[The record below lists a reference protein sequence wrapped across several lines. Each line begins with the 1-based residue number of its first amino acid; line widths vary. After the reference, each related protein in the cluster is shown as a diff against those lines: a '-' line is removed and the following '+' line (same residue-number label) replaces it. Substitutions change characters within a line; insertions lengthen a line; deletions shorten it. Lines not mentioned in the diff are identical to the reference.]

1 MENEICTIS
10 NLYNVCGGA
19 IMVIGK
25 NNGIS
30 DIGNNVRVVENNNHF
45 FYASVIEV
53 LITEKTIEITLDNF
67 GENILKKG
75 MKIYL
80 NNL

>member
-1 MENEICTIS
+1 
-10 NLYNVCGGA
+10 VA
-19 IMVIGK
+19 
-25 NNGIS
+25 
-30 DIGNNVRVVENNNHF
+30 ENNNYF

-53 LITEKTIEITLDNF
+53 SITNKTIEITLDNF
-67 GENILKKG
+67 GKNVLKKG